1 MQQNSFKTKA
11 VIKEIESKID
21 IPSYTDLESDGTIN
35 LNDICK
41 VRLKT
46 ADTVSFD
53 SYRKNR
59 KTGAFILVNEN
70 TNSTVA
76 AGVIA

>member
-1 MQQNSFKTKA
+1 
-11 VIKEIESKID
+11 
-21 IPSYTDLESDGTIN
+21 
-35 LNDICK
+35 
-41 VRLKT
+41 LKT

-70 TNSTVA
+70 TNSTIA
-76 AGVIA
+76 AGVIR